1 MPGAET
7 IFYRSSNGDQWS
19 LRQEPGADR
28 LSIRHQPNRASGG
41 QPAILEVSDFLSEGH
56 GPQHKALL
64 RLLEDRAGASLVR
77 QGQVTTNFGR
87 HQQIMVLEGGE
98 RPQHPL

>member
-1 MPGAET
+1 MPGAEA

-41 QPAILEVSDFLSEGH
+41 RPAILEVSDFLAEGH
-56 GPQHKALL
+56 GPQHEALL
-64 RLLEDRAGASLVR
+64 RLLEDRADKRAEGA
-77 QGQVTTNFGR
+77 
-87 HQQIMVLEGGE
+87 E
-98 RPQHPL
+98 RAITVDAAKR

>member
-56 GPQHKALL
+56 GPQHEALL
-64 RLLEDRAGASLVR
+64 RLLEDRAGASLA
-77 QGQVTTNFGR
+77 
-87 HQQIMVLEGGE
+87 VL
-98 RPQHPL
+98 PDSDK